1 MSCYG
6 KIYQNFLIN
15 EINKIYETNENNIYK
30 DRFSDAPISS
40 IKNSN
45 CLFFNENIDRNP
57 FSLLNND
64 DEMNIDIIP
73 RDNESNSLSRFEEM
87 LKLSIPNNQGNGM
100 YNNNSMIN
108 PFKIA
113 QKNFWQEDIYSF
125 DFQARYFLEQ

>member
-15 EINKIYETNENNIYK
+15 EINKIYENENNISK
-30 DRFSDAPISS
+30 DRFSDAPTSS
-40 IKNSN
+40 TKNSN
-45 CLFFNENIDRNP
+45 SLFFNENSDRNP
-57 FSLLNND
+57 FSLRNTD
-64 DEMNIDIIP
+64 DEMNIDFIP